1 MKIGSFMGEGLIIG
15 MKDWVHSAGAMG
27 KNLGN
32 TALSGMD
39 YMMAALA
46 SDISDNMDMQPV
58 IRPVIDMSDVTSS
71 ANAIDSMLSSE
82 QAMKVAAGYDSLMA
96 SRQNG
101 RVSSVTNDNSVGSIN
116 VNIYPTENQNAND
129 ISDAVI
135 KKLNNEI
142 IRKRKVYA

>member
-1 MKIGSFMGEGLIIG
+1 M
-15 MKDWVHSAGAMG
+15 
-27 KNLGN
+27 
-32 TALSGMD
+32 
-39 YMMAALA
+39 
-46 SDISDNMDMQPV
+46 
-58 IRPVIDMSDVTSS
+58 R
-71 ANAIDSMLSSE
+71 
-82 QAMKVAAGYDSLMA
+82 VAAGYDSLMA

-101 RVSSVTNDNSVGSIN
+101 SVNSVTNDNSVGSIN